1 MSIIYDALKKVE
13 KTNGKNSQEGN
24 GNRPNNKPRPAL
36 IIIFLVLLIIFGFNL
51 INNLSK
57 RPKAKP
63 ALPSVPMAEP
73 AKELLPSVPEVK
85 PETLKKP
92 AQAQEPVLNLNGIFF
107 EKKKGYALI
116 NNQILS
122 VKDTI
127 EGARVKE
134 IGLNKVVLE
143 FEGREITLN
152 SYSK

>member
-1 MSIIYDALKKVE
+1 LSIIYDALKKVE

-24 GNRPNNKPRPAL
+24 GNRSNNNPRPAL

-73 AKELLPSVPEVK
+73 VKELLPSVPEVK

-127 EGARVKE
+127 EGATVKE

>member
-63 ALPSVPMAEP
+63 ALPSVTMAEP

>member
-1 MSIIYDALKKVE
+1 LSIIYDALKKVE
-13 KTNGKNSQEGN
+13 KTNGKNSQEIN
-24 GNRPNNKPRPAL
+24 GNRSNNKPRPAL

-63 ALPSVPMAEP
+63 ALPSVTMAEP

>member
-1 MSIIYDALKKVE
+1 LSIIYDALKKVE

-73 AKELLPSVPEVK
+73 AKELLPPVPEVK

>member
-24 GNRPNNKPRPAL
+24 GNRSNNKPRPAL

-73 AKELLPSVPEVK
+73 AKELLPPVPEVK

-127 EGARVKE
+127 GGARVKE